1 MGVTSQY
8 DPSLHGSSIDD
19 PKISLIDECI
29 RIMPMNH
36 ESTVQTKLAPKANLR
51 CTRSFEQAQDGS
63 RNLLAPGYN
72 AGSASFDV
80 QLALPS
86 ISDVRPTT
94 AIRPGMLSRDSKVIP
109 SELDATV
116 RFLL

>member
-1 MGVTSQY
+1 
-8 DPSLHGSSIDD
+8 
-19 PKISLIDECI
+19 
-29 RIMPMNH
+29 MNH
-36 ESTVQTKLAPKANLR
+36 ESNVQTKLAPKANLR
-51 CTRSFEQAQDGS
+51 YTRSFEQAQGGS
-63 RNLLAPGYN
+63 RNLLVLGHN

-94 AIRPGMLSRDSKVIP
+94 VIRPGMLSRDSKVV
-109 SELDATV
+109 SSKLDATV